1 MKKLFLFLLIGA
13 GIWGYFQGP
22 AYFGFDE
29 KVTPAA
35 SAAAKQ
41 TESTKLPDMILD
53 SVIDI
58 FQTLVA
64 GAETETE
71 TPKAESAA
79 SVSTAPAP
87 EYNPAADPIR
97 APKEDETMQDKVH
110 DVFEFRKALEA
121 RIDRSAFVSLRN
133 MSPLMPKAVIAS
145 EDRRFYEHG
154 AIDLM
159 GIGRAAVTNL
169 ITGETREGG
178 STIAQQTVKNIFL
191 SEERTFTRKAEEL
204 ALAVQLERNY
214 TKDEILEIYLN
225 TIYFGAG
232 AYGIGQAAET
242 YYHKK
247 PADLTL
253 SECATLAGL
262 IPAPSVYNP
271 QADKDA
277 AAKRMTLVLMLMAKE
292 GYITAKEASAA
303 TFDVLLK

>member
-29 KVTPAA
+29 KVTPTS

-53 SVIDI
+53 SVIDV
-58 FQTLVA
+58 FRTLVA
-64 GAETETE
+64 GTETETE
-71 TPKAESAA
+71 TPKTESAA
-79 SVSTAPAP
+79 PLTATPAP
-87 EYNPAADPIR
+87 DYNPAADPIR
-97 APKEDETMQDKVH
+97 PMTDDATLQDKVH

-133 MSPLMPKAVIAS
+133 MSPLLPKAVIAS

-204 ALAVQLERNY
+204 ALAVELERNY

-232 AYGIGQAAET
+232 AYGVGQAAET

-271 QADKDA
+271 QASKDE

-292 GYITAKEASAA
+292 GYITAKEASTA

>member
-1 MKKLFLFLLIGA
+1 MKKFFLLLLIGA
-13 GIWGYFQGP
+13 GVWGYFQGP
-22 AYFGFDE
+22 SYFGFSE
-29 KVTPAA
+29 KVTPTA
-35 SAAAKQ
+35 SDAQEEK
-41 TESTKLPDMILD
+41 ESATLPDAILD
-53 SVIDI
+53 SVVDI
-58 FQTLVA
+58 FRTLA
-64 GAETETE
+64 EGASPESKQETK
-71 TPKAESAA
+71 TPIAA
-79 SVSTAPAP
+79 SAPVSDT

-97 APKEDETMQDKVH
+97 PTKGEESLPDKIH
-110 DVFEFRKALEA
+110 AVFEFRDVLES
-121 RIDRSAFVSLRN
+121 RIDRSAFVSLQN
-133 MSPLMPKAVIAS
+133 MTPLLPKAVVAS

-214 TKDEILEIYLN
+214 TKNEILEIYLN
-225 TIYFGAG
+225 TIYFGSG
-232 AYGIGQAAET
+232 AYGIGQAART
-242 YYHKK
+242 YYDKK
-247 PADLTL
+247 PSELSL

-262 IPAPSVYNP
+262 IPAPSLYNP
-271 QADKDA
+271 NENPDA